1 MTVAA
6 DMKSLF
12 QVTRKKRF
20 DSLTDQYQ
28 RIFMVKLLLACSI
41 ITGLAWYGDKI
52 NCVNPGKYVCINTVA
67 VWFPCVRFH
76 RNYDYFS
83 ISVQNV

>member
-6 DMKSLF
+6 DLKSLF

-20 DSLTDQYQ
+20 DSITDQYQ
-28 RIFMVKLLLACSI
+28 RIFMVKLLLACSL

-52 NCVNPGKYVCINTVA
+52 NCVNPGKYACIDIVA
-67 VWFPCVRFH
+67 VLFPLLS
-76 RNYDYFS
+76 FS
-83 ISVQNV
+83 S

>member
-1 MTVAA
+1 MAVAA
-6 DMKSLF
+6 DLKSLF

-28 RIFMVKLLLACSI
+28 RIFMVKLLLACSL

-52 NCVNPGKYVCINTVA
+52 NCVNPGKYVYINIVA
-67 VWFPCVRFH
+67 VLFPL
-76 RNYDYFS
+76 
-83 ISVQNV
+83 ISFPS